1 MFTGRSNSSPFLGV
15 GLIQFL
21 RLTSSIL
28 FQGAGLKHPPNLLTV
43 FIFSVRLKTSPGL
56 TSSLLFKGTGL
67 KTSTGCSN
75 SSPFLGVGL
84 IQSPRLPALS
94 FSKSRAKNV
103 PGLTSSLLLQGAG
116 LKTSPGLTSSLLF
129 KGTGVKI
136 FTEHFYS
143 SIKLLKTSSIMFH
156 SSSESSG
163 IGCNSPSVPS
173 SFSMNE

>member
-15 GLIQFL
+15 GLIQSPRLPAFL
-21 RLTSSIL
+21 ISS
-28 FQGAGLKHPPNLLTV
+28 AG
-43 FIFSVRLKTSPGL
+43 LKTSPGL
-56 TSSLLFKGTGL
+56 TSSLLFQGTGL

-84 IQSPRLPALS
+84 IQSPRLPAFLI
-94 FSKSRAKNV
+94 
-103 PGLTSSLLLQGAG
+103 SSAG
-116 LKTSPGLTSSLLF
+116 LKTSPGR
-129 KGTGVKI
+129 
-136 FTEHFYS
+136 FYS

>member
-1 MFTGRSNSSPFLGV
+1 MFQLFSISKSWGKNVHWTFQLFPISGV
-15 GLIQFL
+15 GLIQSP

-28 FQGAGLKHPPNLLTV
+28 FKGAGLK
-43 FIFSVRLKTSPGL
+43 TSPEP

-84 IQSPRLPALS
+84 IQSPRLY
-94 FSKSRAKNV
+94 
-103 PGLTSSLLLQGAG
+103 
-116 LKTSPGLTSSLLF
+116 
-129 KGTGVKI
+129 
-136 FTEHFYS
+136 HS

>member
-1 MFTGRSNSSPFLGV
+1 MFQLFSISKSWGKNVHWTFQLFPISGV
-15 GLIQFL
+15 GLIQSPRLPAFL
-21 RLTSSIL
+21 ISS
-28 FQGAGLKHPPNLLTV
+28 AG
-43 FIFSVRLKTSPGL
+43 LKTSPGP

-84 IQSPRLPALS
+84 IQSPRLY
-94 FSKSRAKNV
+94 
-103 PGLTSSLLLQGAG
+103 
-116 LKTSPGLTSSLLF
+116 
-129 KGTGVKI
+129 
-136 FTEHFYS
+136 HS

>member
-84 IQSPRLPALS
+84 IQSPRLPAFLI
-94 FSKSRAKNV
+94 
-103 PGLTSSLLLQGAG
+103 SSAG
-116 LKTSPGLTSSLLF
+116 LKTSPGR
-129 KGTGVKI
+129 
-136 FTEHFYS
+136 FYS

>member
-15 GLIQFL
+15 GLIQSPRLPTFL
-21 RLTSSIL
+21 ISS
-28 FQGAGLKHPPNLLTV
+28 AG
-43 FIFSVRLKTSPGL
+43 LKTSPEP

-84 IQSPRLPALS
+84 IQSPRLPAFLI
-94 FSKSRAKNV
+94 
-103 PGLTSSLLLQGAG
+103 SSAG
-116 LKTSPGLTSSLLF
+116 LKTSPGR
-129 KGTGVKI
+129 
-136 FTEHFYS
+136 FYS

>member
-15 GLIQFL
+15 GLIQSPRLPTFL
-21 RLTSSIL
+21 ISS
-28 FQGAGLKHPPNLLTV
+28 AG
-43 FIFSVRLKTSPGL
+43 LKTSPEP

-84 IQSPRLPALS
+84 IQSPRLPTFLI
-94 FSKSRAKNV
+94 
-103 PGLTSSLLLQGAG
+103 SSAG
-116 LKTSPGLTSSLLF
+116 LKTSTGCSNSSPFLGVGLIQSPRLY
-129 KGTGVKI
+129 
-136 FTEHFYS
+136 HS

>member
-84 IQSPRLPALS
+84 IQSLRLPAFLI
-94 FSKSRAKNV
+94 
-103 PGLTSSLLLQGAG
+103 SSAG
-116 LKTSPGLTSSLLF
+116 LKTSPGR
-129 KGTGVKI
+129 
-136 FTEHFYS
+136 FYS

>member
-15 GLIQFL
+15 GLIQSPRLPTFL
-21 RLTSSIL
+21 ISS
-28 FQGAGLKHPPNLLTV
+28 AG
-43 FIFSVRLKTSPGL
+43 LKTSPEP

-84 IQSPRLPALS
+84 IQSPRLPAFLI
-94 FSKSRAKNV
+94 
-103 PGLTSSLLLQGAG
+103 SSAG
-116 LKTSPGLTSSLLF
+116 LKTSPGR
-129 KGTGVKI
+129 
-136 FTEHFYS
+136 FYS
-143 SIKLLKTSSIMFH
+143 STKLLKTSSIMFH

>member
-84 IQSPRLPALS
+84 IQSPRLY
-94 FSKSRAKNV
+94 
-103 PGLTSSLLLQGAG
+103 
-116 LKTSPGLTSSLLF
+116 
-129 KGTGVKI
+129 
-136 FTEHFYS
+136 HS
-143 SIKLLKTSSIMFH
+143 SIKLLKTSSIMSH

>member
-1 MFTGRSNSSPFLGV
+1 MCTGRSNSSPFLGV

-84 IQSPRLPALS
+84 IQSPRLY
-94 FSKSRAKNV
+94 
-103 PGLTSSLLLQGAG
+103 
-116 LKTSPGLTSSLLF
+116 
-129 KGTGVKI
+129 
-136 FTEHFYS
+136 HS

>member
-1 MFTGRSNSSPFLGV
+1 MLPWG
-15 GLIQFL
+15 
-21 RLTSSIL
+21 
-28 FQGAGLKHPPNLLTV
+28 
-43 FIFSVRLKTSPGL
+43 
-56 TSSLLFKGTGL
+56 

-75 SSPFLGVGL
+75 SSQFLGVGL
-84 IQSPRLPALS
+84 IQSPRLTAFLIS
-94 FSKSRAKNV
+94 SAGLKTSTGRSNSSRFLGVGVKMFT
-103 PGLTSSLLLQGAG
+103 GLTSSLLFQRTG

-129 KGTGVKI
+129 KVTGVKM

>member
-28 FQGAGLKHPPNLLTV
+28 FQGSGLKHPPNLLTV

-84 IQSPRLPALS
+84 IQSPRLY
-94 FSKSRAKNV
+94 
-103 PGLTSSLLLQGAG
+103 
-116 LKTSPGLTSSLLF
+116 
-129 KGTGVKI
+129 
-136 FTEHFYS
+136 HS

>member
-1 MFTGRSNSSPFLGV
+1 MFQLFSISKSWGKNVHWTFQLFPISGV

-84 IQSPRLPALS
+84 IQSPRLY
-94 FSKSRAKNV
+94 
-103 PGLTSSLLLQGAG
+103 
-116 LKTSPGLTSSLLF
+116 
-129 KGTGVKI
+129 
-136 FTEHFYS
+136 HS